1 VTFPVSEVVWH
12 LFIGDTLRRLLVV
25 CFALCA
31 TDNTMAVTTR
41 LSDEDKSQLERWKQM
56 QQQQQQHGSDIQPSI
71 SNSVSTASHE
81 VTVITTTAAA
91 ATAASNSSG
100 LQLCSADSRL
110 ADRCLADTHLIWS
123 PSVSLSSADI
133 ASYLQASDNSMQSAA
148 GDGDGDNMITDAH
161 PHCCAGYGIGET
173 TPSSSNKYVV

>member
-1 VTFPVSEVVWH
+1 
-12 LFIGDTLRRLLVV
+12 
-25 CFALCA
+25 
-31 TDNTMAVTTR
+31 MAVTTR
-41 LSDEDKSQLERWKQM
+41 LSDEDKSLLERWQQM

-81 VTVITTTAAA
+81 ITVITTTAA

-123 PSVSLSSADI
+123 PSVRLSSADI
-133 ASYLQASDNSMQSAA
+133 DSYLQASDNSTQSAA

>member
-1 VTFPVSEVVWH
+1 
-12 LFIGDTLRRLLVV
+12 
-25 CFALCA
+25 
-31 TDNTMAVTTR
+31 M
-41 LSDEDKSQLERWKQM
+41 
-56 QQQQQQHGSDIQPSI
+56 
-71 SNSVSTASHE
+71 
-81 VTVITTTAAA
+81 ITTTAAA

-148 GDGDGDNMITDAH
+148 GDGAGDGDGDNMITDAH